1 MAFTALISIG
11 AYDFPDP
18 SEYDANTATIVD
30 SARNTEG
37 VMVGNVIREDVAKVS
52 MSWRFITVSNWA
64 NILKKFDSQYGG
76 SFIQNVTFF
85 NQVTGTWETRKMYIS
100 DRSAKIFKRDE
111 NGDIIG
117 YTGAR
122 LSLIEV

>member
-117 YTGAR
+117 YTGAK

>member
-52 MSWRFITVSNWA
+52 MSWRFITVANWST
-64 NILKKFDSQYGG
+64 LLQKFDSKYGG
-76 SFIQNVTFF
+76 NFIRDVTFF

>member
-1 MAFTALISIG
+1 MAFTSLISIG

-30 SARNTEG
+30 SARNSEG
-37 VMVGNVIREDVAKVS
+37 VMVGNTIREDVAKVS
-52 MSWRFITVSNWA
+52 MSWRFITVANWA
-64 NILKKFDSQYGG
+64 NILKKFDSQHGG

-85 NQVTGTWETRKMYIS
+85 NQVTGTWVTRKMYIS

-117 YTGAR
+117 YTGAK

>member
-76 SFIQNVTFF
+76 SFTQNVTFF